1 MSLTPRSFFRVVAF
15 AEAVTWTLLIV
26 AMIAKYGFD
35 AGPVPVKIAG
45 PIHGFVFIT
54 YALTALV
61 VGLNQRWPHRRTALA
76 VLTAVVPY
84 ATIPFDLSVDR
95 KGLLDGGW
103 RTSTSGDARD
113 RGRVDTVL
121 RWMLARPAAFA
132 GVFVAGAVVIM
143 AVLLILGPPGSW
155 GA

>member
-1 MSLTPRSFFRVVAF
+1 MHVTPRLFFRVVAF
-15 AEAVTWTLLIV
+15 AEAVTWTLLIA

-35 AGPVPVKIAG
+35 AGPLPVKIAG

-84 ATIPFDLSVDR
+84 ATIPFDLRVDR
-95 KGLLDGGW
+95 SGLLDGGW
-103 RTSTSGDARD
+103 RTTATEDPRD
-113 RGRVDTVL
+113 RTIVDRVL
-121 RWMLARPAAFA
+121 RWMLAHPGMFVVAF
-132 GVFVAGAVVIM
+132 VVAAVVIM
-143 AVLLILGPPGSW
+143 TVLLFLGPPGTW
-155 GA
+155 GS

>member
-1 MSLTPRSFFRVVAF
+1 MPLTPRLFFRVVAI
-15 AEAVTWTLLIV
+15 AEAVTWTLLI
-26 AMIAKYGFD
+26 AGMIAKYGFD
-35 AGPVPVKIAG
+35 AGPLPVRIGGGA
-45 PIHGFVFIT
+45 HGFVFIV

-61 VGLNQRWPHRRTALA
+61 IGLNQRWPARLTALA
-76 VLTAVVPY
+76 VITAVVPY

-103 RTSTSGDARD
+103 RTAASDDARD
-113 RGRVDTVL
+113 RGRVDTLL

-143 AVLLILGPPGSW
+143 AVLLVLGPPGSW